1 MQSNVPHDLQFIQ
14 ILRGLHKLESGKLD
28 SICLLLGLERF
39 DRSIAS
45 INVETIVA
53 IGGIGFLGG
62 SWLALD

>member
-28 SICLLLGLERF
+28 SFCLLLGLERF